1 MKITQLAI
9 YPVKSLR
16 GITLEQA
23 TLQTRGLALD
33 RHWMVIDAVNRF
45 VTQRQIVEMAR
56 ITVGLDADSLV
67 LEHPSVDP
75 LSVSL
80 EGRDRPLLEVTVW
93 QDRCQALDEGQD
105 AARWLSRVL
114 GGAYRLVR
122 FPSTERRDVEPDFLH
137 GESAHTAFADGYP
150 FLVASETSLAE
161 LNRMLAGKA
170 LDAVPM
176 SRFRPSIVVD
186 GAAAFA
192 EDGWATLASLDETI
206 RLGLRKPCKR
216 CKITTIDQQT
226 GEIHVPGEPL
236 RTLVE
241 MNTRSDLQG
250 GFFGLNATLLAGEGG
265 VLRVGDALMP
275 ETAASV

>member
-1 MKITQLAI
+1 
-9 YPVKSLR
+9 
-16 GITLEQA
+16 
-23 TLQTRGLALD
+23 
-33 RHWMVIDAVNRF
+33 
-45 VTQRQIVEMAR
+45 
-56 ITVGLDADSLV
+56 
-67 LEHPSVDP
+67 
-75 LSVSL
+75 
-80 EGRDRPLLEVTVW
+80 
-93 QDRCQALDEGQD
+93 
-105 AARWLSRVL
+105 
-114 GGAYRLVR
+114 
-122 FPSTERRDVEPDFLH
+122 
-137 GESAHTAFADGYP
+137 
-150 FLVASETSLAE
+150 
-161 LNRMLAGKA
+161 
-170 LDAVPM
+170 M

-226 GEIHVPGEPL
+226 GEILVPGEPL

-265 VLRVGDALMP
+265 VLRVGDSLVP

>member
-16 GITLEQA
+16 GITLDQA
-23 TLQTRGLALD
+23 TLHTRGLALD
-33 RHWMVIDAVNRF
+33 RHWMVIDADNRF
-45 VTQRQIVEMAR
+45 VTQRQVVEMAR
-56 ITVGLDADSLV
+56 VTVGLNGDFLV
-67 LEHPSVDP
+67 LKHPSADP

-80 EGRDRPLLEVTVW
+80 ENHERPLLEVAVW
-93 QDRCQALDEGQD
+93 QDRCQALDEGQV

-122 FPSTERRDVEPDFLH
+122 FPSTARRDVEPDYLR

-150 FLVASETSLAE
+150 FLVASESSLAE
-161 LNRMLAGKA
+161 LNRVLARKG

-176 SRFRPSIVVD
+176 SRFRPTIVVD
-186 GAAAFA
+186 GEAPFA
-192 EDGWATLASLDETI
+192 EDSWATLASQDETT

-216 CKITTIDQQT
+216 CKITTIDQQS
-226 GEIHVPGEPL
+226 GEILVPGEPL

-241 MNTRSDLQG
+241 MNTCSDLQG
-250 GFFGLNATLLAGEGG
+250 GYFGQNATLLAGEDR
-265 VLRVGDALMP
+265 VLRVGDSLVP
-275 ETAASV
+275 GH

>member
-16 GITLEQA
+16 GITLDQA
-23 TLQTRGLALD
+23 TLHARGLAFD
-33 RHWMVIDAVNRF
+33 RHWMVIDADNRF
-45 VTQRQIVEMAR
+45 VTQRQVAEMAR
-56 ITVGLDADSLV
+56 VTVDLNDDLLV
-67 LEHPSVDP
+67 LEHPSANP
-75 LSVSL
+75 LAVSL
-80 EGRDRPLLEVTVW
+80 ESLDRPQLEVVVW
-93 QDRCQALDEGQD
+93 QDRCQALDEGQV

-114 GGAYRLVR
+114 DGAYRLVR
-122 FPSTERRDVEPDFLH
+122 FPSTERRDVEPDFLC

-150 FLVASETSLAE
+150 FLVASESSLAE
-161 LNRMLAGKA
+161 LNRILAGKG

-186 GAAAFA
+186 GEAPFA
-192 EDGWATLASLDETI
+192 EDTWATLASLDETT

-226 GEIHVPGEPL
+226 GKIVVPGEPL

-241 MNTRSDLQG
+241 MNTRRDLQG
-250 GFFGLNATLLAGEGG
+250 GFFGQNATLLAGEGSM
-265 VLRVGDALMP
+265 LRVGDSLM
-275 ETAASV
+275 VGVKVG